1 MATYNSA
8 EDALKAFQ
16 QQFAENS
23 DMTIFQ
29 IAQFK
34 KNLENILK
42 DFPVNEVAILKEKM
56 KDNNDAMTSV
66 LNKVVEANNNAI
78 KAQEDYIDKVD
89 NLNKEIKKLT
99 EQIANSTGKEKEQN
113 EKKLEQKQQELNDV
127 QAQHKAQL
135 QDREQQYLEEK
146 EQRDKEIQT
155 RKDNVEKLK
164 NLAEDSVTKAFSY
177 IVSMIKTSADNIAS
191 FYEQNAGSMAASLN
205 SSVTAIG
212 DLQRNIAKELRD
224 TSLNQA
230 ISNLAVMS
238 EANNLI
244 SSGYTNINKLDANSI
259 AIATGREIAP
269 NLDFNNSTVKNLM
282 NVFGSDFIT
291 KFSAIQAAVQS
302 SAGSVIDIKQNLSKM
317 MDDLAPVY
325 LNADLNNAALQATS
339 DVQATISYAI
349 DTGKIDKAE
358 SQAYLSMIT
367 ELMDPTKAFSS
378 NNTAVKVAAM
388 NYDFSSGSA
397 FEALEAIQSA
407 RQGMY
412 SGLGTG
418 LSYGETL
425 ARGLTAGVYGD
436 NAMTAM
442 FNPKGLYDLDLIRSA
457 DLGTTAEE
465 QMSKLQSGDLTT
477 QKEKESNIATNA
489 VITQGFAWIKEKFPS
504 IYEVFGNNL
513 FALINTLPVRIAA
526 AIKAS
531 DAISG
536 KLLGKGSSGS
546 SSGSGA
552 LLNTAGGALAK
563 GGTLAKLLKGAG
575 VIGSAGIVLDKL
587 INWDT
592 DEKGFEGFMHNIGN
606 GGEGNTGIF
615 KSIAEYGTIGA
626 TIGSFFPGVGTLAGA
641 GLGATAGV
649 IIGGIAKSLDD
660 NTEAVKAQTKAT
672 SENSDSIKTNSTI
685 SQSLTAG
692 ANNNVGIVHLKSG
705 DYELD
710 YQKSSYAGFS
720 SGLDYVPYDDM
731 VVRLHKGEAVVS
743 ASAADK
749 LRKQNPNFWNNAVDD
764 NNSIVNALKEQTEN
778 LVDAFNGET
787 KFSPLTKAGPKQYK
801 ITNQFAY

>member
-1 MATYNSA
+1 MQYIYTECFLPSNGQFYNTKSVHLRPKTVFDIKA
-8 EDALKAFQ
+8 LLNNPAFMLKSEIDALQNCIDPRDNINVYDLVNQDVVYLLYKLRSM
-16 QQFAENS
+16 S
-23 DMTIFQ
+23 DDNFTLLI
-29 IAQFK
+29 
-34 KNLENILK
+34 N
-42 DFPVNEVAILKEKM
+42 NEEHNV
-56 KDNNDAMTSV
+56 
-66 LNKVVEANNNAI
+66 
-78 KAQEDYIDKVD
+78 
-89 NLNKEIKKLT
+89 
-99 EQIANSTGKEKEQN
+99 
-113 EKKLEQKQQELNDV
+113 KKLEQKQQELNDV
-127 QAQHKAQL
+127 QAQHEAQL
-135 QDREQQYLEEK
+135 QGREQQYLEEK

-177 IVSMIKTSADNIAS
+177 IVNMIKTSADNIAS
-191 FYEQNAGSMAASLN
+191 FYEQNAGNMAASLN

-442 FNPKGLYDLDLIRSA
+442 FNPEGLYNLDLIHSA

-465 QMSKLQSGDLTT
+465 QMNKLQSGDLTT

-536 KLLGKGSSGS
+536 KLLGKGSSSGS
-546 SSGSGA
+546 ISGGSGA
-552 LLNTAGGALAK
+552 LLDTAGGTLTK

-685 SQSLTAG
+685 SQLLTAG
-692 ANNNVGIVHLKSG
+692 ANSNIGIVHLKSG

-749 LRKQNPNFWNNAVDD
+749 LRKQNPNFWNNAIDD
-764 NNSIVNALKEQTEN
+764 NNSIINALKEQTEN

>member
-29 IAQFK
+29 MAQFK

-42 DFPVNEVAILKEKM
+42 DFPINEVAILKEKM

-78 KAQEDYIDKVD
+78 KAQEDYIDKID

-127 QAQHKAQL
+127 QEQHKAQL
-135 QDREQQYLEEK
+135 QGREQQYLEEK

-177 IVSMIKTSADNIAS
+177 IVNMIKTSADNIAS

-244 SSGYTNINKLDANSI
+244 SSGYTNVNKLDANSI

-489 VITQGFAWIKEKFPS
+489 VITQGFAWMQEHFPATYS
-504 IYEVFGNNL
+504 VFSGSLFILISSLPKKIALEISKLNL
-513 FALINTLPVRIAA
+513 GSGLNSLTGGKSSSNNTLGR
-526 AIKAS
+526 
-531 DAISG
+531 
-536 KLLGKGSSGS
+536 
-546 SSGSGA
+546 
-552 LLNTAGGALAK
+552 AGGTLAK
-563 GGTLAKLLKGAG
+563 SSTLAKLLKGAG

-592 DEKGFEGFMHNIGN
+592 DEKDFEGIMHNIGN

-672 SENSDSIKTNSTI
+672 SENSDNIKTNSTI

-692 ANNNVGIVHLKSG
+692 ANNNIGIVHLNSG

-731 VVRLHKGEAVVS
+731 VVRLHKGEAVIS
-743 ASAADK
+743 AGAADR
-749 LRKQNPNFWNNAVDD
+749 LRKQNPNFWNNAVDN

-787 KFSPLTKAGPKQYK
+787 KFSPLTKAGPKQYN